1 MHNSSI
7 ALLSLHTNN
16 FLSGP
21 YMELECSTVLILLCS
36 YAAIEQEIEHNLE
49 QASVNCDRLT
59 ILINKEP
66 PQKKQSARM

>member
-1 MHNSSI
+1 MYYHVLSQLNSY
-7 ALLSLHTNN
+7 
-16 FLSGP
+16 FL
-21 YMELECSTVLILLCS
+21 S

>member
-1 MHNSSI
+1 
-7 ALLSLHTNN
+7 
-16 FLSGP
+16 
-21 YMELECSTVLILLCS
+21 MELECLTVLILLCP

-49 QASVNCDRLT
+49 KASVNCDRLT